1 MGTLKGGKM
10 KKLWI
15 ILIVIGLMLYCA
27 KKEEP
32 LKGEKGGTLVIGTTD
47 LPPVLSPLQPSV
59 LGSNDILNLL
69 FMTLHRIDPHTG
81 KMKPEL
87 ATSWEFSE
95 DLTSI
100 TYYLRKDIKWWDGE
114 PVTAEDVLYTYEKM
128 QEPKTN
134 YPFIA
139 SLKYIKKVEL
149 IDKYTIK
156 FSFTQVYA
164 NLLTDSDIMPV
175 PRHIYEKFGEEFGKT
190 KIVGNGPYKVKEWVP
205 GSGLTLTA
213 NENYYRGR
221 PPLDEIVIKYYNN
234 METMIADFEQGN
246 IDVAFNLTPADAKKF
261 SSNKNINVFSKPGNS
276 YIYIGWNLEN
286 EFLKDKEIRKAL
298 TMAINRTQILN
309 DVLLGM
315 GQVSLGPLPHSSWA
329 FNENITPIEF
339 NLAKAKEI
347 LLSKGF
353 EDRNRNKILDKNGKD
368 ITLTIITN
376 VENPERI
383 QILNFVASYLTQ
395 LGIKVNAQTMGVGSF
410 ISALINRKYDGFIMG
425 WSVGDKIDPTL
436 YWHSDPNRGKFNFVR
451 YKNPVVDSLIDVGT
465 TMLNRRKAKEIWG
478 EFQKRVYE
486 DQPYTFL
493 VVPNE
498 ISANYKRVKGT
509 DEGIALASAYTY
521 WIPETERR
529 IAIAAKTTP
538 APTTPTSTPETP
550 ASASTTTPVTPTP
563 TTTPTTTKKEE
574 APKPSPAVSPE
585 KLLEAAAASKETTV
599 VAPPPP
605 PTTPPKPSVITR
617 PEPIKKVLPKYP
629 EAARAIGATG
639 KVIVKVVVGTDGKVK
654 SATIYSSFG
663 NPACEEAA
671 LAAAKQWEF
680 KPATKDGEPFEQSV
694 RIPFD
699 FKP

>member
-1 MGTLKGGKM
+1 M
-10 KKLWI
+10 KKLMI
-15 ILIVIGLMLYCA
+15 ILIVIGLIVYCA

-47 LPPVLSPLQPSV
+47 IPSVISPLQPSV
-59 LGSNDILNLL
+59 LGSNDILELL
-69 FMTLHRIDPHTG
+69 FMKLHRIDPHTG

-87 ATSWEFSE
+87 ASSWEFSE

-114 PVTAEDVLYTYEKM
+114 PVTAEDVIYTYEKM
-128 QEPKTN
+128 QDPKSN

-139 SLKYIKKVEL
+139 SLKYIKKAEL
-149 IDKYTIK
+149 VDKYTIK
-156 FSFTQVYA
+156 FTFTQVYA

-175 PRHIYEKFGEEFGKT
+175 PKHIYEKFSAEFGKT
-190 KIVGNGPYKVKEWVP
+190 KIVGNGPYKVKEWIP
-205 GSGLTLTA
+205 NAGLTLTA

-221 PPLDEIVIKYYNN
+221 PPLDEIVIKFYNN
-234 METMIADFEQGN
+234 VETMIADFEQGN
-246 IDVAFNLTPADAKKF
+246 IDIALNLTPTDAKKL
-261 SSNKNINVFSKPGNS
+261 SSNKNINIISKPGSS

-315 GQVSLGPLPHSSWA
+315 GQVSLGPLPQSSWA
-329 FNENITPIEF
+329 FNENVSPVEF
-339 NLAKAKEI
+339 NPAKAKDI
-347 LLSKGF
+347 LLNKGF

-376 VENPERI
+376 VENPERV
-383 QILNFVASYLTQ
+383 QILNFVANYLSQ
-395 LGIKVNAQTMGVGSF
+395 IGIKVNAQTMDVNSF
-410 ISALINRKYDGFIMG
+410 ISALVNRKYDGFIMG
-425 WSVGDKIDPTL
+425 WSVSDKIDPTL
-436 YWHSDPNRGKFNFVR
+436 YWHSDPNRGKFNFVNYR
-451 YKNPVVDSLIDVGT
+451 NPAVDSLIDIGT
-465 TMLNRRKAKEIWG
+465 VILNRRKAKEIWG
-478 EFQKRVYE
+478 EFQKKVYE

-498 ISANYKRVKGT
+498 IAANYKRVKGT

-529 IAIAAKTTP
+529 VTIAAKI
-538 APTTPTSTPETP
+538 TPTPPTPTP
-550 ASASTTTPVTPTP
+550 TPTTTPVTPTP
-563 TTTPTTTKKEE
+563 TTPATPTPKKEE
-574 APKPSPAVSPE
+574 TPKPLTPAVSPE
-585 KLLEAAAASKETTV
+585 KLLEAAATSKETTT

-605 PTTPPKPSVITR
+605 TMPPKPSVITR

-629 EAARAIGATG
+629 DAARAIGATG
-639 KVIVKVVVGTDGKVK
+639 KVVVEVIVGTDGKVK
-654 SATIYSSFG
+654 SATIFSSFG

-671 LAAAKQWEF
+671 IAAAKQWEF
-680 KPATKDGEPFEQSV
+680 KPATKDGEPFEKSV